1 MKRLLASLISILA
14 FASFSE
20 AISTPNEWNYIPTS
34 SFTDTTTGAAPVLL
48 SSYPAVQ
55 FVGVMVGSSAPG
67 AFLALYKSTGSV
79 WDPGL
84 STWTFINLDYN
95 FAQAGPT
102 QYEFYDLKSTSFTWI
117 QKVGSARITMFF
129 HCAHPTALKGNEL
142 IPGFCPGTPVT
153 NR

>member
-1 MKRLLASLISILA
+1 MKRLLASLIGLFV
-14 FASFSE
+14 FAASAH

-34 SFTDTTTGAAPVLL
+34 SFTDTTTGGAPVLL

-55 FVGVMVGSSAPG
+55 FVGVMVGSAAPG
-67 AFLALYKSTGSV
+67 AFLALYKSTGPV

-95 FAQAGPT
+95 FSQAGPT

-117 QKVGSARITMFF
+117 QKVGNARITMFF
-129 HCAHPTALKGNEL
+129 HCAKPTALKLNEP
-142 IPGFCPGTPVT
+142 IPGFCPGFPI
-153 NR
+153 NGR